1 MIIIVSWFVE
11 IGPKRKAKI
20 TEYTFRIN
28 QYLANLWEW
37 VLKMG
42 IRYYVYFFTY
52 MSRVTCVED

>member
-1 MIIIVSWFVE
+1 VE

-42 IRYYVYFFTY
+42 IRYYVYVFTY